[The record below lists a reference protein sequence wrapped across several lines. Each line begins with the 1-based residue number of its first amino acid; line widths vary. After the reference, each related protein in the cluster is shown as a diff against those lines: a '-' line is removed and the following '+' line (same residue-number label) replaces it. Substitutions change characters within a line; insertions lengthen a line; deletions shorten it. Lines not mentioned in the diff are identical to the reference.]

1 MARFGRE
8 FVRAATQPQFAQGLF
23 TAAQQIGSAPA
34 RRRQMGMLRDM
45 TPVEQA
51 DYFASIATTPDQ
63 MLQAQQLKTS
73 AVKQARDAEE
83 LAARTT
89 FNSLEAA
96 RQAETDPE
104 KKKKIEARMIE
115 LAPKAGI
122 DPITISGRTQRE
134 EDQELQREFL
144 RNRAEDERRTKQ
156 ETAIAEAYYAVPE
169 ESREQFESNVRN
181 SGFGSVIDAI
191 REDRKRGELVD
202 LQLNNAR
209 TQAAENVAMRKA
221 PLPTDSTRTRLEEAD
236 INPEIKDY
244 LLSRLN
250 DITQPNFEAE
260 ETWNPG
266 ERNQAL
272 TALTSINS
280 GIRQA
285 IITEGTRKESIR
297 REIRELEELLTRAP
311 TDEQI
316 KAQIPK
322 AQEELATVRNIPGT
336 DIKISLLGYES
347 VREETDKDVIRQKA
361 IELARLER
369 DARIRSVINRRR
381 VEIGLEPILTE
392 EEEMEQKIAEIVA
405 LSADGEKP
413 DTDTNEN
420 EELYSEADR
429 IVTGG

>member
-73 AVKQARDAEE
+73 AVKQARDAEK

-104 KKKKIEARMIE
+104 KKRKIEASMIE

-144 RNRAEDERRTKQ
+144 RNRAEEEQRTKQ

-169 ESREQFESNVRN
+169 KSREQFESNVRN

-191 REDRKRGELVD
+191 SEDQKKGELVD

-209 TQAAENVAMRKA
+209 TQAAEDVAMRKA
-221 PLPTDSTRTRLEEAD
+221 PLPTDSTRTRLEEAN

-244 LLSRLN
+244 LSSQLN
-250 DITQPNFEAE
+250 DITQPNFEAG

-285 IITEGTRKESIR
+285 IIAESTRKESIR
-297 REIRELEELLTRAP
+297 REIRELEELLTKAP
-311 TDEQI
+311 TSEQI
-316 KAQIPK
+316 KAQIPNAK
-322 AQEELATVRNIPGT
+322 EELSRTNLFGFNVAE
-336 DIKISLLGYES
+336 DDE
-347 VREETDKDVIRQKA
+347 DVIRQKA

>member
-96 RQAETDPE
+96 RHAETDPE
-104 KKKKIEARMIE
+104 KKRKIEASMIE

-144 RNRAEDERRTKQ
+144 RNRAEEEQRTKQ

-169 ESREQFESNVRN
+169 KSREQFESNVRN

-191 REDRKRGELVD
+191 SEDQKKGELVD

-209 TQAAENVAMRKA
+209 TQAAEDVAMRKA
-221 PLPTDSTRTRLEEAD
+221 PLPTDSTRTRLEEAN

-244 LLSRLN
+244 LSSQLN
-250 DITQPNFEAE
+250 DITQPNFEAG

-285 IITEGTRKESIR
+285 IIAESTRKESIR
-297 REIRELEELLTRAP
+297 REIRELEELLTKAP
-311 TDEQI
+311 TSEQI
-316 KAQIPK
+316 KAQIPNAK
-322 AQEELATVRNIPGT
+322 EELSRTNLFGFNVAE
-336 DIKISLLGYES
+336 DDE
-347 VREETDKDVIRQKA
+347 DVIRQKA

-420 EELYSEADR
+420 EELFNEADR

>member
-104 KKKKIEARMIE
+104 KKRKIEASMIE

-134 EDQELQREFL
+134 EDQDIQREFL
-144 RNRAEDERRTKQ
+144 RNRAEEEQRTKQ

-169 ESREQFESNVRN
+169 KSREQFESNVRN

-191 REDRKRGELVD
+191 SEDQKKGELVD

-209 TQAAENVAMRKA
+209 TQAAEDVAMRKA
-221 PLPTDSTRTRLEEAD
+221 PLPTDSTRTRLEEAN

-244 LLSRLN
+244 LSSQLN
-250 DITQPNFEAE
+250 DITQPNFEAG

-285 IITEGTRKESIR
+285 IIAESTRKESIR
-297 REIRELEELLTRAP
+297 REIRELEELLTKAP
-311 TDEQI
+311 TSEQI
-316 KAQIPK
+316 KAQIPNAK
-322 AQEELATVRNIPGT
+322 EELSRTNLFGFNVAE
-336 DIKISLLGYES
+336 DDE
-347 VREETDKDVIRQKA
+347 DVIRQKA